1 MRHQQNT
8 KKFKRTPQE
17 RRRLKIDLSKGLI
30 KSGKITTFTA
40 RGKWFRPFFE
50 RLVTYVKRSEGN
62 ANLAFSKLRPYLD
75 EKTARKLIEEIAP
88 KLTQAGGYTS
98 QIKVFASF
106 NEHDKSIISISYPVT
121 KTSAKS
127 AKVVEESPT
136 EDVITDV
143 EVKKVVKKTVK
154 KIAAKVKKTV
164 K

>member
-30 KSGKITTFTA
+30 KTGKITTFTA

-98 QIKVFASF
+98 QIKVFAPF
-106 NEHDKSIISISYPVT
+106 NEHDKSVISIAYPVA
-121 KTSAKS
+121 KTTAKS
-127 AKVVEESPT
+127 AKSVAAEEPS
-136 EDVITDV
+136 EVITDV
-143 EVKKVVKKTVK
+143 EVEKKVKKVVKKL
-154 KIAAKVKKTV
+154 AAKVKKEV